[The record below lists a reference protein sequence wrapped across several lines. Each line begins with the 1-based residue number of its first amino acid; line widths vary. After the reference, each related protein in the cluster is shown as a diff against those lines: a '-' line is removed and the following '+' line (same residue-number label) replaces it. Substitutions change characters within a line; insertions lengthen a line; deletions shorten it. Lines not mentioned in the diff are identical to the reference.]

1 MNTKLIEYIE
11 NIVCLE
17 RKKYE
22 QQKIL
27 NDFQKKINQYSD
39 IPYEKEDTVK
49 KSGQLLGEYFDSFE
63 AAGWVFVTGIKLI
76 VACMI
81 GILIFE
87 ILGSKTWANIM
98 NIIANINKNIEIKYN
113 NVVQRYRSE
122 YKEVKKSYDSTVACL
137 NRYYDLNIIYPKYR
151 NFALMSSMLDYFK
164 AGICT
169 ELTGHE
175 GAYRILEDDIRFRR
189 IEYKMDIIIK
199 KLDEIKEMQGC
210 LYSQIAEANRNVY
223 RLENNINTSV
233 KKILNNQ
240 SYQNEQLSSISYN
253 SNSQS
258 QDIKFIRDMELY
270 RFLSRR

>member
-1 MNTKLIEYIE
+1 
-11 NIVCLE
+11 
-17 RKKYE
+17 
-22 QQKIL
+22 
-27 NDFQKKINQYSD
+27 
-39 IPYEKEDTVK
+39 
-49 KSGQLLGEYFDSFE
+49 
-63 AAGWVFVTGIKLI
+63 
-76 VACMI
+76 
-81 GILIFE
+81 
-87 ILGSKTWANIM
+87 M
-98 NIIANINKNIEIKYN
+98 NIIANIIFFGGIALILIFLIIVPILNKFDGISRDNERKEENKKIKEYNKNIEIKYN